1 MPSEP
6 CGNATPSVSLA
17 IYLTN
22 MSATMQQTVLAPQER
37 EVGSYSQMVDMNN
50 LAPGSYKLLIQ
61 QDGQVFTKTVVKQS
75 N

>member
-1 MPSEP
+1 
-6 CGNATPSVSLA
+6 
-17 IYLTN
+17 

-37 EVGSYSQMVDMNN
+37 EVGSYSQMVDMNS

-61 QDGQVFTKTVVKQS
+61 QDGQVFTKTIVKQS